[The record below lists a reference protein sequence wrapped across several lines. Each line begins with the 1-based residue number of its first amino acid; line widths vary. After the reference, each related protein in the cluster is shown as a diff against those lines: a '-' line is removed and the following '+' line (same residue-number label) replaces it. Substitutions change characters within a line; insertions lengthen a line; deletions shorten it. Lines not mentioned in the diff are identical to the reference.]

1 MGQSKRVVSRDL
13 YRASTAGQLLLALV
27 LGVASF
33 CLTPAS
39 LAGEQD
45 DRRTSP
51 HGRDAL
57 GSHEKERA
65 LQAIARRNPGFARR
79 ALRNKSFQT
88 DEPAL
93 LLLEKRPRDKN
104 NTDVR
109 LADAYYYDYRRNETI
124 HCIVDAETGEVH
136 QQRRVVDLQLP
147 LTKDEIQRAFDILLQ
162 SQHRNA
168 LARAYSNATGQALID
183 INKINFKAYVFHAS
197 ANSARLNRA
206 AKRCGRLRCA
216 QLLLYTYENIAL
228 NFTPVIDIS
237 RGIVLQANTEPGL
250 ADPNA
255 QESATAGAE
264 ASHDHAH

>member
-1 MGQSKRVVSRDL
+1 M
-13 YRASTAGQLLLALV
+13 
-27 LGVASF
+27 ASF
-33 CLTPAS
+33 CLPSAS
-39 LAGEQD
+39 LAGDQEDQ
-45 DRRTSP
+45 RPSP
-51 HGRDAL
+51 HWRDAL

-65 LQAIARRNPGFARR
+65 LQAIARANPGFARR

-104 NTDVR
+104 NAGLR

-136 QQRRVVDLQLP
+136 EQRRVVDLQLP
-147 LTKDEIQRAFDILLQ
+147 LTKDEIQRAFDTLLQ
-162 SQHRNA
+162 SRHRNA

-216 QLLLYTYENIAL
+216 QLLLYTHENIAL

-255 QESATAGAE
+255 QESTATAAE
-264 ASHDHAH
+264 VGHDHAH